1 MRKGEKEIK
10 DKRILEGRETEMKV
24 ERAGMWDD
32 EKRAEDRDR
41 NHLSVKQLNCENK
54 REMHSYKNSL

>member
-1 MRKGEKEIK
+1 MHEGEKEIK

-41 NHLSVKQLNCENK
+41 KHLSVKQLNCENK
-54 REMHSYKNSL
+54 KEMHL